1 MSKQKEMWLNEPIDF
16 WKEDRETLFKR
27 AVENIK
33 DVSDM
38 HSYKEGSLVEI
49 GSGFTDGDFIMTD
62 IENNYISIY
71 QNYKEVLRI
80 DISSNVLVM
89 INEILKEV

>member
-1 MSKQKEMWLNEPIDF
+1 MSNKKDF

-38 HSYKEGSLVEI
+38 HSYKEGSLVEV
-49 GSGFTDGDFIMTD
+49 GSGFADSDFVMTD
-62 IENNYISIY
+62 IENNYISVY
-71 QNYKEVLRI
+71 ENYKEVLKI
-80 DISSNVLVM
+80 DKNSNALVM

>member
-1 MSKQKEMWLNEPIDF
+1 MNNQIDF

-38 HSYKEGSLVEI
+38 HLYREGSLVEI
-49 GSGFTDGDFIMTD
+49 GSGFTDGDFVMTD

-71 QNYKEVLRI
+71 QNYREVLKI

>member
-1 MSKQKEMWLNEPIDF
+1 
-16 WKEDRETLFKR
+16 
-27 AVENIK
+27 
-33 DVSDM
+33 M

-49 GSGFTDGDFIMTD
+49 GSGFTDGDFVMTD

-71 QNYKEVLRI
+71 QNYKEILKI

>member
-1 MSKQKEMWLNEPIDF
+1 MSNQIDF

-33 DVSDM
+33 DVSDL
-38 HSYKEGSLVEI
+38 HLYKEGSLVEV
-49 GSGFTDGDFIMTD
+49 GSGFTDGYFVMTD

-71 QNYKEVLRI
+71 ENYEKVLKI
-80 DISSNVLVM
+80 DKNSNVLVM

>member
-1 MSKQKEMWLNEPIDF
+1 MSNQKDF

-27 AVENIK
+27 AVENIR

-38 HSYKEGSLVEI
+38 HSYKEGSLVEV
-49 GSGFTDGDFIMTD
+49 GSGFADGDFVMTD
-62 IENNYISIY
+62 IENNYISVY
-71 QNYKEVLRI
+71 ENYKEVLKI
-80 DISSNVLVM
+80 DKNSNALVM

>member
-1 MSKQKEMWLNEPIDF
+1 MSNQIDF
-16 WKEDRETLFKR
+16 WKEDRKTLFKR

-38 HSYKEGSLVEI
+38 HSYREGSLVEI

-62 IENNYISIY
+62 IEKNYISIY
-71 QNYKEVLRI
+71 QNYRETLRI
-80 DISSNVLVM
+80 DKSSNVLVM
-89 INEILKEV
+89 INEILKEVDINE

>member
-1 MSKQKEMWLNEPIDF
+1 MSNQIDF
-16 WKEDRETLFKR
+16 WKDDRKTLFKR

-38 HSYKEGSLVEI
+38 HSYKGGSLVEV
-49 GSGFTDGDFIMTD
+49 GSGFTDGDFVMTD

-71 QNYKEVLRI
+71 ENYEEVLKI
-80 DISSNVLVM
+80 DKSSNVLVM

>member
-1 MSKQKEMWLNEPIDF
+1 MSNKKDF

-38 HSYKEGSLVEI
+38 HSYKEGSLVEV
-49 GSGFTDGDFIMTD
+49 GSGFADGDFVMTD
-62 IENNYISIY
+62 IENNYISVY
-71 QNYKEVLRI
+71 ENYKEVLKI
-80 DISSNVLVM
+80 DKNSNALVM

>member
-1 MSKQKEMWLNEPIDF
+1 MSNQIDF
-16 WKEDRETLFKR
+16 WKDDRETLFKR
-27 AVENIK
+27 AIENIK

-49 GSGFTDGDFIMTD
+49 GSGFTDGDFVMTD
-62 IENNYISIY
+62 IDNNYISIY
-71 QNYKEVLRI
+71 QNYREVLKI

>member
-1 MSKQKEMWLNEPIDF
+1 MSNQKDF

-27 AVENIK
+27 AVENIR

-38 HSYKEGSLVEI
+38 HSYKGGSLVEV
-49 GSGFTDGDFIMTD
+49 GSGFADGDFVMTD
-62 IENNYISIY
+62 IENNYISVY
-71 QNYKEVLRI
+71 ENYKEVLKI
-80 DISSNVLVM
+80 DKNSNALVM

>member
-1 MSKQKEMWLNEPIDF
+1 MSNKKDF

-38 HSYKEGSLVEI
+38 HSYKEGSLVEV
-49 GSGFTDGDFIMTD
+49 GSGFTNGGFVVTD

-71 QNYKEVLRI
+71 ENYEEVLRI
-80 DISSNVLVM
+80 DKSSNVLVM

>member
-1 MSKQKEMWLNEPIDF
+1 MSNKKDF

-38 HSYKEGSLVEI
+38 HSYKEGSLVEV
-49 GSGFTDGDFIMTD
+49 GSGFADGDFVMTD
-62 IENNYISIY
+62 IENNYISVY
-71 QNYKEVLRI
+71 ENYKEVLRI
-80 DISSNVLVM
+80 DKNSNALVM

>member
-1 MSKQKEMWLNEPIDF
+1 MSNKKDF

-27 AVENIK
+27 AVENIN

-38 HSYKEGSLVEI
+38 HSYQEGSLVEV
-49 GSGFTDGDFIMTD
+49 GSGFTDSDFVMTD

-71 QNYKEVLRI
+71 ENYKEVLRI
-80 DISSNVLVM
+80 DKNSNALVM

>member
-1 MSKQKEMWLNEPIDF
+1 MSNKKDF

-33 DVSDM
+33 DVSDT
-38 HSYKEGSLVEI
+38 HSYDEEGYLVEV
-49 GSGFTDGDFIMTD
+49 GSGFTNSDFVVTD

-71 QNYKEVLRI
+71 ENYKEVLKI
-80 DISSNVLVM
+80 DKSSNVLVM
-89 INEILKEV
+89 INEILKEA

>member
-1 MSKQKEMWLNEPIDF
+1 MSNQIDF
-16 WKEDRETLFKR
+16 WKDDRETLFKR

-38 HSYKEGSLVEI
+38 HSYKEGSLVEV
-49 GSGFTDGDFIMTD
+49 GSGFTDGDFVMTD
-62 IENNYISIY
+62 IENNYISVY
-71 QNYKEVLRI
+71 ENYKEVLRI
-80 DISSNVLVM
+80 DKNSNALVM

>member
-1 MSKQKEMWLNEPIDF
+1 MSNQMDF
-16 WKEDRETLFKR
+16 WKEDRKTLFKR

-38 HSYKEGSLVEI
+38 HSYREGSLVEI

-71 QNYKEVLRI
+71 QNYREVLKI

-89 INEILKEV
+89 INEILKEVDINE

>member
-1 MSKQKEMWLNEPIDF
+1 MSNKKDF
-16 WKEDRETLFKR
+16 WKEDRETLFEI

-38 HSYKEGSLVEI
+38 HSYKGGCLVEV
-49 GSGFTDGDFIMTD
+49 GSGFTDSDFVMTD
-62 IENNYISIY
+62 IENNYISVY
-71 QNYKEVLRI
+71 ENYKEVLRI
-80 DISSNVLVM
+80 DKSSNVLVM